1 MAGLNI
7 LRGLTG
13 NVKSAVGHVG
23 NATKSMGT
31 AGNLIWDNKINA
43 GLATANAVWTYNDT
57 LDEGGTKANAIQDAA
72 FSMGTD
78 LLLGPLAGMA
88 VQAAYYGGPALV
100 GIANDLAQQGRQQ
113 MQQSY
118 RPFSWTNPVNSQQ
131 YATMR
136 QAGMA
141 LVQQSQ
147 YSLQTT
153 MMGQEGK
160 AFHK

>member
-7 LRGLTG
+7 LKGLTG

-57 LDEGGTKANAIQDAA
+57 LDEGATKGQAMQDAA
-72 FSMGTD
+72 FSFGTD
-78 LLLGPLAGMA
+78 MLLGPVAGML

-100 GIANDLAQQGRQQ
+100 GIANNLAQQGRQQ

-118 RPFSWTNPVNSQQ
+118 RPFSWTQPVNSQQ

-141 LVQQSQ
+141 LAQQSQ

>member
-1 MAGLNI
+1 MAGLNLI
-7 LRGLTG
+7 TGLG
-13 NVKSAVGHVG
+13 GKAKAAVGHLG

-57 LDEGGTKANAIQDAA
+57 LDEGSTKGQAMQDAA
-72 FSMGTD
+72 FSFGTD
-78 LLLGPLAGMA
+78 MLLGPVAGML

-118 RPFSWTNPVNSQQ
+118 RPFSWTQPVNSQQ

-141 LVQQSQ
+141 LAQQSQ

>member
-7 LRGLTG
+7 LKGLTG

-88 VQAAYYGGPALV
+88 VQAAYYGCPL
-100 GIANDLAQQGRQQ
+100 
-113 MQQSY
+113 
-118 RPFSWTNPVNSQQ
+118 
-131 YATMR
+131 
-136 QAGMA
+136 
-141 LVQQSQ
+141 
-147 YSLQTT
+147 
-153 MMGQEGK
+153 
-160 AFHK
+160 